1 MTRLPNMQLCALLV
15 SLGMAGAQAADI
27 RDTACKTTAQ
37 CQAEAN
43 ALSGRV
49 TKDATSARALAQDQF
64 YWLGRINMASTTML
78 MEEGIIA
85 APLGKPIA
93 EGVLHSIQQ
102 ADSPGGKRPKD
113 VLQIERIISE
123 KAGAQATLIHSG
135 RSRQDM
141 LATYRA
147 AHLRTAVLD
156 TADAMLEARQTLI
169 DFAAAN
175 VNTYVP
181 AYTNGVQ
188 AQPVSYA
195 HYLLAFADSFARDGQ
210 RLRELYAR
218 LNLSPMGTAVLAN
231 SSWPLN
237 RQRLANLLGFDGLVV
252 NSYDAGQVISYDVP
266 IEAANLVGSS
276 AIRVGA
282 MLEDLHTQYHQS
294 RPWILLDTSQT
305 YTSSAMPQ
313 KQNPGIIQGA
323 RIKATDVV
331 ALAHWA
337 TLRAHNVTP
346 GMTDY
351 KEEVPRTYVSAVE
364 MFNQFVTV
372 LKALKVDPK
381 RSLEELNGDWTTSM
395 ELAETLQRLHG
406 VPFRV
411 GHHFASVVVTD
422 ARKNNWRPNQFSY
435 ARATEL
441 YAEAIRHEGLKDTQF
456 PLSEPI
462 FKATLAPD
470 DMVRT
475 RVGIGGPQP
484 AEVNR
489 MLGLARAALASDRAW
504 LAERNARLIEAQ
516 AQLNQAFFKLLE
528 K

>member
-1 MTRLPNMQLCALLV
+1 MQPN
-15 SLGMAGAQAADI
+15 
-27 RDTACKTTAQ
+27 
-37 CQAEAN
+37 
-43 ALSGRV
+43 
-49 TKDATSARALAQDQF
+49 
-64 YWLGRINMASTTML
+64 
-78 MEEGIIA
+78 
-85 APLGKPIA
+85 
-93 EGVLHSIQQ
+93 
-102 ADSPGGKRPKD
+102 
-113 VLQIERIISE
+113 
-123 KAGAQATLIHSG
+123 
-135 RSRQDM
+135 
-141 LATYRA
+141 
-147 AHLRTAVLD
+147 
-156 TADAMLEARQTLI
+156 
-169 DFAAAN
+169 
-175 VNTYVP
+175 
-181 AYTNGVQ
+181 
-188 AQPVSYA
+188 AQPQHHHS
-195 HYLLAFADSFARDGQ
+195 R
-210 RLRELYAR
+210 
-218 LNLSPMGTAVLAN
+218 
-231 SSWPLN
+231 PLI
-237 RQRLANLLGFDGLVV
+237 L
-252 NSYDAGQVISYDVP
+252 
-266 IEAANLVGSS
+266 
-276 AIRVGA
+276 
-282 MLEDLHTQYHQS
+282 LHTSH
-294 RPWILLDTSQT
+294 P
-305 YTSSAMPQ
+305 YTSRAMPQ
-313 KQNPGIIQGA
+313 QQHPGIIQGA
-323 RIKATDVV
+323 RIKATAVV
-331 ALAHWA
+331 ALAHCA
-337 TLRAHNVTP
+337 TLRAHNVPP

-351 KEEVPRTYVSAVE
+351 KEAVPRTYVSAVE

-411 GHHFASVVVTD
+411 GHHFASLVVTD